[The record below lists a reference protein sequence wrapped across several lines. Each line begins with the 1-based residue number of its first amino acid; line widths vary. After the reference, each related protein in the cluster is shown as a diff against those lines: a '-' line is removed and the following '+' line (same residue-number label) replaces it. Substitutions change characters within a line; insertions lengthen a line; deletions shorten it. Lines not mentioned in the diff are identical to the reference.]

1 MDESTRLVKNKI
13 PEPEQL
19 YHSKTEVPVIDPIVN
34 VEEHP
39 NSDKNP
45 SPNYQY

>member
-1 MDESTRLVKNKI
+1 MDESTKLLKNKI

-19 YHSKTEVPVIDPIVN
+19 FHSKTERPVTPPIVN
-34 VEEHP
+34 VEERP